1 MADRP
6 CLRLDE
12 STLCLHAETKASP
25 LLGQPAP
32 TFPSNIS
39 TTPTSTSTSSSGQV
53 CYICHCEAS
62 EEPLISDVCG
72 CKQRLVHPKCLATWL
87 HYSAARRDNQHP
99 PHCEVCLQTYRLPAS
114 VQINAVVRVPRGR
127 QASSPVFASYSVPA
141 LLAFVYG
148 FSFASLGDNMNSVL
162 CTCVVGNTVVLMS
175 WLLFVVSRQQVLQTA
190 QHRAVEDSVVLLCA
204 YIAFLC
210 GWMLQEWSMPRYIKS
225 GSFAITHVV
234 NTAFVSASVLARLV
248 YRPCKLCCLFTC
260 LRPSATIT
268 LDLGD

>member
-1 MADRP
+1 MAHSCRMTS
-6 CLRLDE
+6 LQA
-12 STLCLHAETKASP
+12 SSFTLCSSVLRHQCLTCHFNLSP
-25 LLGQPAP
+25 LVWVFSGP
-32 TFPSNIS
+32 TYCAQSVYQSIPHSLDR
-39 TTPTSTSTSSSGQV
+39 
-53 CYICHCEAS
+53 A
-62 EEPLISDVCG
+62 
-72 CKQRLVHPKCLATWL
+72 
-87 HYSAARRDNQHP
+87 DNQQP

-162 CTCVVGNTVVLMS
+162 CTCVVGNTIVLMS

-210 GWMLQEWSMPRYIKS
+210 GWMLQEWSMPKYIKS

-248 YRPCKLCCLFTC
+248 YRPCKLCCLFMC